1 MPTEHQVSSA
11 GAYPPAY
18 YKEKTDHGV
27 FMFKNLR
34 WTLVLLL
41 FLVYMINYLDRVAL
55 SLTVPLVE
63 KDLAINAEQFG
74 MIFGSFFFGYALFNF
89 VGGLATDRFGPK
101 IVLAV
106 AVGAWSIF
114 CGMTALATGFWS
126 LLILRVLFGMAEGPI
141 CASANKAINGWFPKK
156 QAATAMGLLS
166 AGSPLGGAVAGP
178 IIGYLALAYG
188 WRPAFIIVCC
198 IGLVWMTFW
207 LFFAAD
213 NPAKSKRVSEEER
226 LLIERLKAANPNDE
240 ADLSETAHPF
250 GYYLRQPII
259 LVTAF
264 AFFCYNYILFF
275 FLSWFPAY
283 LVQAHGLDI
292 KSMSITTMIPW
303 IVGFVGLAL
312 GGWISDK
319 IFNITGKLL
328 LSRKIV
334 LVVSLLAAAIC
345 VALAGTI
352 KEVVPAVMM
361 MSVSIFFL
369 YITGA
374 IYWAIIQD
382 VVHKSRVGSISG
394 FIHLVGSLS
403 GIIGPIVTGFIV
415 QHTGKFDSA
424 FVLAG
429 AVAALGAFLVLFVI
443 RSPKTQDKPV
453 SV

>member
-1 MPTEHQVSSA
+1 
-11 GAYPPAY
+11 
-18 YKEKTDHGV
+18 
-27 FMFKNLR
+27 MFKNLR

-198 IGLVWMTFW
+198 ISLVWMTFW

>member
-1 MPTEHQVSSA
+1 
-11 GAYPPAY
+11 
-18 YKEKTDHGV
+18 
-27 FMFKNLR
+27 MFKNLR
-34 WTLVLLL
+34 WTIVLLL

-55 SLTVPLVE
+55 SLTVPMIE
-63 KDLAINAEQFG
+63 KDLLLNAEQFG

-89 VGGLATDRFGPK
+89 IGGLATDKYGPTL
-101 IVLAV
+101 VLGV
-106 AVGAWSIF
+106 AVGMWSLF
-114 CGMTALATGFWS
+114 CGLTAVATGFWS
-126 LLILRVLFGMAEGPI
+126 MLILRVLFGMAEGPI

-156 QAATAMGLLS
+156 QAATAMGFLS

-178 IIGYLALAYG
+178 IVGYLALSFG
-188 WRPAFIIVCC
+188 WRPAFMIICS
-198 IGLVWMTFW
+198 IGIVWMVFW
-207 LFFAAD
+207 FFIASD
-213 NPAKSKRVSEEER
+213 NPAKSRLVSAKER
-226 LLIERLKAANPNDE
+226 ELIDQLKQEPISAEQDLAQAAHG
-240 ADLSETAHPF
+240 L
-250 GYYLRQPII
+250 GYYLRQPVI

-283 LVQAHGLDI
+283 LVQAHNLDI

-312 GGWISDK
+312 GGLISDK
-319 IFNITGKLL
+319 IFKITGRLL

-345 VALAGTI
+345 VALAGTVQGVTSA
-352 KEVVPAVMM
+352 VVL

-382 VVHKSRVGSISG
+382 VVHKSRVGGISG
-394 FIHLVGSLS
+394 FIHLIGSIS
-403 GIIGPIVTGFIV
+403 GIIGPIATGYIV
-415 QHTGKFDSA
+415 QNTGKFDSA

-429 AVAALGAFLVLFVI
+429 VIAALGAVLVLVLI
-443 RSPKTQDKPV
+443 KSPKASTDTV

>member
-1 MPTEHQVSSA
+1 
-11 GAYPPAY
+11 
-18 YKEKTDHGV
+18 
-27 FMFKNLR
+27 
-34 WTLVLLL
+34 
-41 FLVYMINYLDRVAL
+41 VAL
-55 SLTVPLVE
+55 SLTVPMIE
-63 KDLAINAEQFG
+63 KDLMLNAEQFG

-89 VGGLATDRFGPK
+89 IGGLATDKYGPTL
-101 IVLAV
+101 VLGI
-106 AVGAWSIF
+106 AVGMWSLF
-114 CGMTALATGFWS
+114 CGLTAVATGFWS
-126 LLILRVLFGMAEGPI
+126 MLILRVLFGMAEGPI

-156 QAATAMGLLS
+156 QAATAMGFLS

-178 IIGYLALAYG
+178 IIGYLALAFG
-188 WRPAFIIVCC
+188 WRPAFVIICS
-198 IGLVWMTFW
+198 IGIVWMIVW
-207 LFFAAD
+207 FFVAAD
-213 NPAKSKRVSEEER
+213 NPARSKRVSDEER
-226 LLIERLKAANPNDE
+226 ALIEKLKEAQPGDE
-240 ADLSETAHPF
+240 PELAQASHGL

-292 KSMSITTMIPW
+292 KSMSMTTVIPW

-319 IFNITGKLL
+319 IFNITGRLL

-334 LVVSLLAAAIC
+334 LVVALLAAALC
-345 VALAGTI
+345 VALAGTV
-352 KEVVPAVMM
+352 EGVTSAVLL
-361 MSVSIFFL
+361 MSISIFFL

-382 VVHKSRVGSISG
+382 VVHKSRVGGISG
-394 FIHLVGSLS
+394 FIHLVGSVS

-429 AVAALGAFLVLFVI
+429 VIAALGAFLVLFVVK
-443 RSPKTQDKPV
+443 SPKASSKPV

>member
-1 MPTEHQVSSA
+1 
-11 GAYPPAY
+11 
-18 YKEKTDHGV
+18 
-27 FMFKNLR
+27 MFKNLR
-34 WTLVLLL
+34 WTIVLLL

-55 SLTVPLVE
+55 SLTVPMIE
-63 KDLAINAEQFG
+63 KDLMLNAEQFG

-89 VGGLATDRFGPK
+89 IGGLAVDKYGPTL
-101 IVLAV
+101 VLGV
-106 AVGAWSIF
+106 AVGMWSLF
-114 CGMTALATGFWS
+114 CGMTAIATGFWS
-126 LLILRVLFGMAEGPI
+126 MLILRILFGMAEGPI

-156 QAATAMGLLS
+156 QAATAMGFLS

-178 IIGYLALAYG
+178 IVGWLALSFG
-188 WRPAFIIVCC
+188 WRPAFMIICS
-198 IGLVWMTFW
+198 IGIVWMVIW
-207 LFFAAD
+207 FFIAAD
-213 NPAKSKRVSEEER
+213 NPAKSKRVSADERALIDQLKHEPISAEE
-226 LLIERLKAANPNDE
+226 
-240 ADLSETAHPF
+240 DLTQSAHGL

-283 LVQAHGLDI
+283 LVQAHNLDI

-312 GGWISDK
+312 GGLISDK
-319 IFNITGKLL
+319 IFKITGKLL

-334 LVVSLLAAAIC
+334 LVVSLLAAALC
-345 VALAGTI
+345 VALAGTV
-352 KEVVPAVMM
+352 KEVTSAVVL

-382 VVHKSRVGSISG
+382 VVHRSRVGGISG
-394 FIHLVGSLS
+394 FIHLIGSLS

-415 QHTGKFDSA
+415 QNTGKFDSA

-429 AVAALGAFLVLFVI
+429 VVAALGAILVLVLVKK
-443 RSPKTQDKPV
+443 PKSGTDPMPV
-453 SV
+453 S

>member
-1 MPTEHQVSSA
+1 
-11 GAYPPAY
+11 
-18 YKEKTDHGV
+18 
-27 FMFKNLR
+27 MFKNLR
-34 WTLVLLL
+34 WTIVLLL
-41 FLVYMINYLDRVAL
+41 FFVYMINYLDRVAL
-55 SLTVPLVE
+55 SLTVPMIE
-63 KDLAINAEQFG
+63 KDLMLNAEQFG
-74 MIFGSFFFGYALFNF
+74 LIFGSFFFGYALFNF
-89 VGGLATDRFGPK
+89 IGGLATDKFGPT
-101 IVLAV
+101 IVMGV
-106 AVGAWSIF
+106 AVGMWSLM
-114 CGMTALATGFWS
+114 CGFTALATGFWS
-126 LLILRVLFGMAEGPI
+126 MLILRVMFGMAEGPI

-156 QAATAMGLLS
+156 QAATAMGFLS

-178 IIGYLALAYG
+178 IIGYLALAFG
-188 WRPAFIIVCC
+188 WRPAFVIICA
-198 IGLVWMTFW
+198 IGIVWMVIW
-207 LFFAAD
+207 FFIASD
-213 NPAKSKRVSEEER
+213 NPLKSRRVSEEER
-226 LLIERLKAANPNDE
+226 TLIASLKEEQTSPEEELSHAAHG
-240 ADLSETAHPF
+240 L

-283 LVQAHGLDI
+283 LVQAHNLDI
-292 KSMSITTMIPW
+292 KSMSMTTMIPW

-334 LVVSLLAAAIC
+334 LVTSLLAAAIC
-345 VALAGTI
+345 VALAGSV
-352 KEVVPAVMM
+352 KGVYPAVML

-382 VVHKSRVGSISG
+382 VVHKSRVGGISG
-394 FIHLVGSLS
+394 FIHLIGSVS
-403 GIIGPIVTGFIV
+403 GIVGPIVTGYIV
-415 QHTGKFDSA
+415 HHTGKFDSA

-429 AVAALGAFLVLFVI
+429 VVAALGALLVLFVI
-443 RSPKTQDKPV
+443 KNPKTQNKAV

>member
-1 MPTEHQVSSA
+1 
-11 GAYPPAY
+11 
-18 YKEKTDHGV
+18 
-27 FMFKNLR
+27 MFKNLR
-34 WTLVLLL
+34 WTIVLLL

-55 SLTVPLVE
+55 SLTVPMIE
-63 KDLAINAEQFG
+63 KDLMLNAEQFG
-74 MIFGSFFFGYALFNF
+74 LIFGSFFFGYALFNF
-89 VGGLATDRFGPK
+89 LGGLATDKYGPTL
-101 IVLAV
+101 VMGV
-106 AVGAWSIF
+106 AVGMWSLF
-114 CGMTALATGFWS
+114 CGLTAVATGFWS
-126 LLILRVLFGMAEGPI
+126 MLILRVLFGMAEGPI

-156 QAATAMGLLS
+156 QAATAMGFLS

-178 IIGYLALAYG
+178 IIGYLALAFG
-188 WRPAFIIVCC
+188 WRPAFVIICS
-198 IGLVWMTFW
+198 IGIVWMAIW
-207 LFFAAD
+207 FFIAAD
-213 NPAKSKRVSEEER
+213 NPARSKRVSAEER
-226 LLIERLKAANPNDE
+226 ALIDKLKEQQPGEE
-240 ADLSETAHPF
+240 ADLAQAAHGL
-250 GYYLRQPII
+250 GYYLRQPVI

-292 KSMSITTMIPW
+292 KSMSMTTVIPW

-319 IFNITGKLL
+319 IFNITGRLL

-334 LVVSLLAAAIC
+334 LVVALLAAALC
-345 VALAGTI
+345 VALAGTV
-352 KEVVPAVMM
+352 EGVTSAVLL

-382 VVHKSRVGSISG
+382 VVHKSRVGGISG
-394 FIHLVGSLS
+394 FIHLIGSLS

-429 AVAALGAFLVLFVI
+429 VVAALGAMLVLFVI
-443 RSPKTQDKPV
+443 KSPKASSKPV

>member
-1 MPTEHQVSSA
+1 
-11 GAYPPAY
+11 
-18 YKEKTDHGV
+18 
-27 FMFKNLR
+27 MFKNLR
-34 WTLVLLL
+34 WTIVLLL

-55 SLTVPLVE
+55 SLTAPMIE
-63 KDLAINAEQFG
+63 KELMLNAEQFG

-89 VGGLATDRFGPK
+89 IGGLATDKYGPTL
-101 IVLAV
+101 VLGI
-106 AVGAWSIF
+106 AVGMWSLF
-114 CGMTALATGFWS
+114 CGLTAVATGFWS
-126 LLILRVLFGMAEGPI
+126 MLILRVLFGMAEGPI

-156 QAATAMGLLS
+156 QAATAMGFLS

-178 IIGYLALAYG
+178 IIGYLALAFG
-188 WRPAFIIVCC
+188 WRPAFVIICS
-198 IGLVWMTFW
+198 IGIVWMIVW
-207 LFFAAD
+207 FFVAAD
-213 NPAKSKRVSEEER
+213 NPARSKRVSDEER
-226 LLIERLKAANPNDE
+226 ALIEKLKEAQPGDE
-240 ADLSETAHPF
+240 PELAQASHGL

-292 KSMSITTMIPW
+292 KSMSMTTVIPW

-319 IFNITGKLL
+319 IFNITGRLL

-334 LVVSLLAAAIC
+334 LVVALLAAALC
-345 VALAGTI
+345 VALAGTV
-352 KEVVPAVMM
+352 EGVTSAVLL
-361 MSVSIFFL
+361 MSISIFFL

-382 VVHKSRVGSISG
+382 VVHKSRVGGISG
-394 FIHLVGSLS
+394 FIHLVGSVS

-429 AVAALGAFLVLFVI
+429 VIAALGAFLVLFVVK
-443 RSPKTQDKPV
+443 SPKASSKPV

>member
-1 MPTEHQVSSA
+1 
-11 GAYPPAY
+11 
-18 YKEKTDHGV
+18 
-27 FMFKNLR
+27 MFKNLR

-352 KEVVPAVMM
+352 KDVVPAVMM

-429 AVAALGAFLVLFVI
+429 CVAALGAFLVLFVI

>member
-1 MPTEHQVSSA
+1 
-11 GAYPPAY
+11 
-18 YKEKTDHGV
+18 
-27 FMFKNLR
+27 MFKNLR
-34 WTLVLLL
+34 WTIVLLL

-55 SLTVPLVE
+55 SLTVPMIE
-63 KDLAINAEQFG
+63 KDLMLNAEQFG

-89 VGGLATDRFGPK
+89 IGGLATDKYGPTL
-101 IVLAV
+101 VLGI
-106 AVGAWSIF
+106 AVGMWSLF
-114 CGMTALATGFWS
+114 CGLTAIATGFWS
-126 LLILRVLFGMAEGPI
+126 MLILRVLFGMAEGPI

-156 QAATAMGLLS
+156 QAATAMGFLS

-178 IIGYLALAYG
+178 IIGYLALAFG
-188 WRPAFIIVCC
+188 WRPAFIIICS
-198 IGLVWMTFW
+198 IGIVWMVVW
-207 LFFAAD
+207 FFIAAD
-213 NPAKSKRVSEEER
+213 NPARSKRVSAEER
-226 LLIERLKAANPNDE
+226 ALIDKLKEAQPGDEPELDQAAHG
-240 ADLSETAHPF
+240 L

-283 LVQAHGLDI
+283 LVQAHNLDI
-292 KSMSITTMIPW
+292 KSMSMTTVIPW

-319 IFNITGKLL
+319 IFNITGRLL

-334 LVVSLLAAAIC
+334 LVVSLLAAALC
-345 VALAGTI
+345 VALAGTV
-352 KEVVPAVMM
+352 EGVTSAVLL

-382 VVHKSRVGSISG
+382 VVHKSRVGGISG
-394 FIHLVGSLS
+394 FIHLIGSLS

-429 AVAALGAFLVLFVI
+429 VIAALGAMLVLFVI
-443 RSPKTQDKPV
+443 KSPKATSKPV

>member
-1 MPTEHQVSSA
+1 
-11 GAYPPAY
+11 
-18 YKEKTDHGV
+18 
-27 FMFKNLR
+27 MFKNLR

-55 SLTVPLVE
+55 SLTVPMIE
-63 KDLAINAEQFG
+63 KDLLLNAEQFG
-74 MIFGSFFFGYALFNF
+74 LIFGSFFFGYAIFNF
-89 VGGLATDRFGPK
+89 VGGLATDKFGPTL
-101 IVLAV
+101 VLGLAV
-106 AVGAWSIF
+106 GLWSLF
-114 CGMTALATGFWS
+114 CGLTAVATGFWS
-126 LLILRVLFGMAEGPI
+126 MLILRVLFGMAEGPI

-166 AGSPLGGAVAGP
+166 AGSPLGGAIAGP
-178 IIGYLALAYG
+178 IIGYLALGFG
-188 WRPAFIIVCC
+188 WRPAFVIICL
-198 IGLVWMTFW
+198 IGVVWMAAW
-207 LFFAAD
+207 FFIAAD
-213 NPAKSKRVSEEER
+213 NPAKSKRVSAEER
-226 LLIERLKAANPNDE
+226 SLIERLKAEQQTAAEE
-240 ADLSETAHPF
+240 ASEASHGLAH
-250 GYYLRQPII
+250 YLRQPII

-292 KSMSITTMIPW
+292 KAMSITTMIPW

-334 LVVSLLAAAIC
+334 LVFSLMAAAIC
-345 VALAGTI
+345 VALAGTV
-352 KEVVPAVMM
+352 KEVNSAVIM

-382 VVHKSRVGSISG
+382 VVHKSRVGSNSG

-403 GIIGPIVTGFIV
+403 GIIGPVVTGFIV
-415 QHTGKFDSA
+415 HHTGKFDSA

-429 AVAALGAFLVLFVI
+429 VVAAVGALLVLFVI
-443 RSPKTQDKPV
+443 KEPKATTKPV
-453 SV
+453 SI

>member
-1 MPTEHQVSSA
+1 
-11 GAYPPAY
+11 
-18 YKEKTDHGV
+18 
-27 FMFKNLR
+27 MFKNLR

-259 LVTAF
+259 LMTAF

>member
-1 MPTEHQVSSA
+1 
-11 GAYPPAY
+11 
-18 YKEKTDHGV
+18 
-27 FMFKNLR
+27 MFKNLR

-382 VVHKSRVGSISG
+382 VVHKSRVDSISG

>member
-1 MPTEHQVSSA
+1 
-11 GAYPPAY
+11 
-18 YKEKTDHGV
+18 
-27 FMFKNLR
+27 MFKNLR

-369 YITGA
+369 YITSA

>member
-1 MPTEHQVSSA
+1 
-11 GAYPPAY
+11 
-18 YKEKTDHGV
+18 
-27 FMFKNLR
+27 MFKNLR

-352 KEVVPAVMM
+352 KDVVPAVMM

>member
-1 MPTEHQVSSA
+1 
-11 GAYPPAY
+11 
-18 YKEKTDHGV
+18 
-27 FMFKNLR
+27 MFKNLR
-34 WTLVLLL
+34 WTIVLLL

-55 SLTVPLVE
+55 SLTVPMIE
-63 KDLAINAEQFG
+63 KDLMLNAEQFG

-89 VGGLATDRFGPK
+89 IGGLATDKYGPTL
-101 IVLAV
+101 VLGLAV
-106 AVGAWSIF
+106 GMWSLF
-114 CGMTALATGFWS
+114 CGLTAIATGFWS
-126 LLILRVLFGMAEGPI
+126 MLILRVLFGMAEGPI

-156 QAATAMGLLS
+156 QAATAMGFLS

-178 IIGYLALAYG
+178 IIGYLALAFG
-188 WRPAFIIVCC
+188 WRPAFVIICS
-198 IGLVWMTFW
+198 IGIVWMVVW
-207 LFFAAD
+207 FFIAAD
-213 NPAKSKRVSEEER
+213 NPARSKRVSDDER
-226 LLIERLKAANPNDE
+226 ALIEKLKEAQPGEE
-240 ADLSETAHPF
+240 ADLTQAAHGL

-292 KSMSITTMIPW
+292 KSMSMTTMIPW

-319 IFNITGKLL
+319 IFNITGRLL

-334 LVVSLLAAAIC
+334 LVVALLAAALC
-345 VALAGTI
+345 VALAGTV
-352 KEVVPAVMM
+352 EGVTSAVLL
-361 MSVSIFFL
+361 MSISIFFL

-382 VVHKSRVGSISG
+382 VVHKSRVGGISG
-394 FIHLVGSLS
+394 FIHLVGSVS

-429 AVAALGAFLVLFVI
+429 VVAALGAFLVLFVI
-443 RSPKTQDKPV
+443 KSPKASGKPV

>member
-1 MPTEHQVSSA
+1 
-11 GAYPPAY
+11 
-18 YKEKTDHGV
+18 
-27 FMFKNLR
+27 MFKNLR
-34 WTLVLLL
+34 WIIVLLL

-55 SLTVPLVE
+55 SLTVPMIE
-63 KDLAINAEQFG
+63 KDLMLNAEQFG
-74 MIFGSFFFGYALFNF
+74 LIFGSFFFGYALFNF
-89 VGGLATDRFGPK
+89 IGGLATDKFGPTL
-101 IVLAV
+101 VLGI
-106 AVGAWSIF
+106 AVGLWSLF
-114 CGMTALATGFWS
+114 CGFTALATGFWS
-126 LLILRVLFGMAEGPI
+126 MLILRVMFGMAEGPI

-156 QAATAMGLLS
+156 QAATAMGFLS

-178 IIGYLALAYG
+178 IIGYLSLAFG
-188 WRPAFIIVCC
+188 WRPAFVIICA
-198 IGLVWMTFW
+198 IGIVWMVAWF
-207 LFFAAD
+207 LIAAD
-213 NPAKSKRVSEEER
+213 NPLKSRRVSEEER
-226 LLIERLKAANPNDE
+226 LLVAKLKEEQTTPDE
-240 ADLSETAHPF
+240 ELAQSEHGLGF
-250 GYYLRQPII
+250 YLRQPII

-283 LVQAHGLDI
+283 LVQAHNLDI
-292 KSMSITTMIPW
+292 KSMSMTTMIPW

-345 VALAGTI
+345 VALAGS
-352 KEVVPAVMM
+352 VQGVYPAVIL

-382 VVHKSRVGSISG
+382 VVHKSRVGGISG
-394 FIHLVGSLS
+394 FIHLIGSIS
-403 GIIGPIVTGFIV
+403 GIIGPVVTGYIV
-415 QHTGKFDSA
+415 HHTGKFDSA

-429 AVAALGAFLVLFVI
+429 VVAALGAFLVLLVI
-443 RSPKTQDKPV
+443 KSPKQSVNPV
-453 SV
+453 SI